1 MDELKKNKNLV
12 HTALVNLDETHKN
25 ILASQCAMQGIEV
38 EKLENTMAIVL
49 CGAHSLYNGLLKKN
63 VDFLSK

>member
-1 MDELKKNKNLV
+1 MDELIKNKNLV
-12 HTALVNLDETHKN
+12 HAALVNLDDTQKN

-49 CGAHSLYNGLLKKN
+49 CGAQSLYNGLLKKN
-63 VDFLSK
+63 VDFLSR